1 MLRFTCSYS
10 HLRFHE
16 ILLNFLNETSIFGS
30 SEEKT
35 FPFQMK
41 AMKQKIGYP
50 DFILDDS
57 ELNEIY
63 QGVRK

>member
-1 MLRFTCSYS
+1 
-10 HLRFHE
+10 
-16 ILLNFLNETSIFGS
+16 
-30 SEEKT
+30 
-35 FPFQMK
+35 MK

-57 ELNEIY
+57 ELIEIY